1 MTRSN
6 RSALFAMIVIA
17 SIWTFGSTSAAA
29 QESAKANAPAIKKT
43 DSKTSQRDSVSVKE
57 VQKAAEQLAIAVQ
70 EAVRK
75 ATEDPAVKLAALE
88 VAKSAVTTAQVVITQ
103 QAETLQSVLDALA
116 KEIALASEKKQP
128 KSGNH

>member
-17 SIWTFGSTSAAA
+17 SIWTFGSTAAAA

-43 DSKTSQRDSVSVKE
+43 DSKTSRRDSVSVKE